1 MSPTGEKATQSIY
14 PTNVYWIFAVSQA
27 LHWEQTATFHN
38 LSKLWGA
45 LEEGEQSSGENKSRG
60 NDSLCSQLLQLWCL
74 EELLAQRRTK
84 WRSGCISRVQA
95 ACLRRPC
102 GLHLGLICFPFL
114 HSYRKSVIAVSPTA
128 WVYSLRGEIMDCLSA
143 NASTM
148 SAYSIF
154 TCQLCILFLKTR
166 VIFVFL

>member
-1 MSPTGEKATQSIY
+1 MSPTGEKAPQSIY

-27 LHWEQTATFHN
+27 LNWEQAATFYN
-38 LSKLWGA
+38 LSKSWGA
-45 LEEGEQSSGENKSRG
+45 LEGGQSQGENRSRG
-60 NDSLCSQLLQLWCL
+60 NDSLCSQLLQPWCL
-74 EELLAQRRTK
+74 EERLAQRSTK
-84 WRSGCISRVQA
+84 GRSGCISRVQA

-148 SAYSIF
+148 SAYSVF
-154 TCQLCILFLKTR
+154 TCQLCILFLKTQ